1 MTKPP
6 QSHSGFPGDEWT
18 GDRRAPTQFDIWRQ
32 HVDVRLDKQDE
43 KQKSQDEKLD
53 QILDLLRASK
63 LGLAA
68 LRWLVAFGAGVAAIL
83 VAFDK
88 FPHK

>member
-1 MTKPP
+1 MPN
-6 QSHSGFPGDEWT
+6 QFPGGEWPT
-18 GDRRAPTQFDIWRQ
+18 LDRPTPTQFDIWKQ

-43 KQKSQDEKLD
+43 KQAKQDEKLD

-63 LGLAA
+63 MGLAA
-68 LRWLVAFGAGVAAIL
+68 LRWLVAFGAGLAAIL